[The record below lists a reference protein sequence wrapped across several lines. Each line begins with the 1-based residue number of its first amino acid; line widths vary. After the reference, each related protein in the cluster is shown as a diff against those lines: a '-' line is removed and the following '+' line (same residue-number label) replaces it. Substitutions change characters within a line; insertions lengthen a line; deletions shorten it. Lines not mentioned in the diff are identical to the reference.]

1 VAKNMAGAA
10 RAAKPSGQGR
20 KRDAAKHDAIVAA
33 ARELF
38 FARGYAAVTMDA
50 VAAAAGVS
58 KMTVYGHFG
67 DKETLFAAVVH
78 DFIQSLLAE
87 IGRAAT
93 AGGSLAE
100 RLASVG
106 RAFLTLI
113 CSRQVVAAHRAL
125 VPTLAADPA
134 LARRFYEA
142 GPARMRAA
150 LAEAIT
156 AAAARGELCVPEAG
170 AAADDLFSLWCG
182 NLPDRLELGVADEV
196 APEEIAAQV
205 ARTTA
210 VFLRAYGPA

>member
-1 VAKNMAGAA
+1 MAE
-10 RAAKPSGQGR
+10 PSLSASPSWPGR
-20 KRDAAKHDAIVAA
+20 RRNAAKHAAIIAA

-38 FARGYAAVTMDA
+38 FARGYASVTMDA
-50 VAAAAGVS
+50 VAAAARVS

-67 DKETLFAAVVH
+67 DKETLFAAVVQ
-78 DFIQSLLAE
+78 DFTHSLLAE

-93 AGGSLAE
+93 AVGPLAE
-100 RLASVG
+100 RLAAVG
-106 RAFLTLI
+106 RSFLTLI

-134 LARRFYEA
+134 LARRFYES

-150 LAEAIT
+150 LAEVIA
-156 AAAARGELCVPEAG
+156 AAAARGEVCVPDAG

-182 NLPDRLELGVADEV
+182 NLPDRLELGVTDDV
-196 APEEIAAQV
+196 RPEEIAAQV

-210 VFLRAYGPA
+210 VFLRAYAGAR